1 MVSLLIWIVVVAII
15 AGALAWLVQSAPFI
29 VEPIKSIAV
38 WAIAA
43 VAVLIIILKLVGVAG
58 VDMNV

>member
-1 MVSLLIWIVVVAII
+1 MIELLIYVVVVAVI
-15 AGALAWLVQSAPFI
+15 AGALAWLVNTAPFI

-43 VAVLIIILKLVGVAG
+43 IAVLIIILKLAGVAG
-58 VDMNV
+58 VS